1 MDKLLGI
8 YKSITKE
15 TDLSKIAIE
24 VSDEELEDILL
35 GRK

>member
-1 MDKLLGI
+1 MFELLRL
-8 YKSITKE
+8 YKSDTEDIY
-15 TDLSKIAIE
+15 LSKIAIE

>member
-1 MDKLLGI
+1 MEYI
-8 YKSITKE
+8 NQSQKE